1 MANSN
6 DISRPSTSIDVKI
19 TNSITSDPLG
29 TDGIDIDDIVAIN
42 KMVNNVLYV
51 RLAPSSRDM
60 NIVDIAKNIAVPF
73 VFKVTP
79 SVRTNFDM
87 RLSLFMLTFMQR
99 SVVGSVTALH
109 QDENFQTFQVV
120 RKNLSITLTL
130 QQKR

>member
-6 DISRPSTSIDVKI
+6 DISRPSTSMDVKI

-60 NIVDIAKNIAVPF
+60 NIVDIARNIAVPF

-120 RKNLSITLTL
+120 RKKICSLP
-130 QQKR
+130 